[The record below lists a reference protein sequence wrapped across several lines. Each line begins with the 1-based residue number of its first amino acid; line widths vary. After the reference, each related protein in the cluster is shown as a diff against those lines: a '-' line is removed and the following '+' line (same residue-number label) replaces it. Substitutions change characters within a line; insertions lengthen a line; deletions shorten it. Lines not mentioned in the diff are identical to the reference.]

1 MSDQSI
7 SLSQLKSHLWEAAN
21 ILLGPVDVVDFNPYV
36 FPLLFFKCIC
46 DVHGKEYPAVF
57 KESIGDEEYALFPR
71 NSDFRIISDCNLSE
85 VWIITTNVG
94 VALQKAMR
102 YIENANPEA
111 LYGIIGDI
119 LNPLLNRSLFRL
131 RKR

>member
-36 FPLLFFKCIC
+36 FPLLFFK
-46 DVHGKEYPAVF
+46 
-57 KESIGDEEYALFPR
+57 ESIGDEEYALFPR
-71 NSDFRIISDCNLSE
+71 NSDFRILSDCNLSE